1 MGLNPEGQTG
11 RVTSTPRAVGL
22 QDGAGVHR
30 LPTGLVIWLLM
41 APAPSGV
48 NERHFGCQRPDAEM
62 LCLLVKDSGTQGGG
76 TRGPQG
82 PPMVPS
88 LPPAEF
94 YPVFVTQ
101 TMVTGETMTVR
112 AEWSRWEGW
121 RCRVPPTPTHARP
134 QRGPSP
140 PPRRSSV
147 VAPTRRRTSRATERR
162 MSGGTTWTTAGNAGL
177 GGHPLPS
184 PPTRHPFLRDPQPL
198 SPPPPSME
206 PDPAEHPS
214 WRQRRSPPSGLGG
227 ANTPPG
233 LQ

>member
-121 RCRVPPTPTHARP
+121 RCRAPPPQHMP
-134 QRGPSP
+134 DPNGDHPPHPEGHPWWPQLGGEHQGLQSGGCLEVQRGQQQVMLGWGGTRCPHP
-140 PPRRSSV
+140 PP
-147 VAPTRRRTSRATERR
+147 AT
-162 MSGGTTWTTAGNAGL
+162 
-177 GGHPLPS
+177 PS
-184 PPTRHPFLRDPQPL
+184 
-198 SPPPPSME
+198 
-206 PDPAEHPS
+206 
-214 WRQRRSPPSGLGG
+214 
-227 ANTPPG
+227 
-233 LQ
+233 